1 MPRGLGAS
9 KPLRSSEPEASCP
22 LPPSRWLGAIRY
34 FMCKQ
39 WRSQG
44 CIFGGSIKGVAR
56 GMRGKGCGQNG
67 GSQKLLSL
75 EGNYGVS

>member
-44 CIFGGSIKGVAR
+44 CIFGGVNKR
-56 GMRGKGCGQNG
+56 CGQGNEGERVWPEWREPKIIEPG
-67 GSQKLLSL
+67 G
-75 EGNYGVS
+75 